1 MNTQTKHK
9 LDKDW
14 VILMKEAKKLG
25 LHVEDVKDFLRAQ
38 RKQGEADRKL
48 RQ

>member
-14 VILMKEAKKLG
+14 VILMKEAKKMG
-25 LHVEDVKDFLRAQ
+25 LHVEDIKDFLRAQ
-38 RKQGEADRKL
+38 SKRKDADRQL